1 MKMKR
6 ILVSVLVLALLFCG
20 CSMKQA
26 QEEQKNWTTYVINDE
41 TCRAVYS
48 APPEEAVTKIS
59 KSEWVGGHYRDASV
73 DEEGNF
79 VLTLSEDDIA
89 HWKKEMER
97 NLEMLVNSAS
107 KDNDGGYL
115 KISDDYHQL
124 ISKVQEE
131 NALAAGIEMQM
142 AQIWCA
148 TMQMLNG
155 EDPNE
160 WWVDIKYI
168 DLESGNTVFEC
179 KDFPRTCRGYEITPE
194 DWEKAREGKQ

>member
-6 ILVSVLVLALLFCG
+6 ILVSVLALALLFCG

-26 QEEQKNWTTYVINDE
+26 QEEQKNWTTYVINSD
-41 TCRAVYS
+41 TCMAVYS
-48 APPEEAVTKIS
+48 APPEEAITKIS

-73 DEEGNF
+73 DEDGNF

-89 HWKKEMER
+89 HWKKEMEE
-97 NLEMLVNSAS
+97 NLETLVKSSS
-107 KDNDGGYL
+107 KDNDGEYL
-115 KISDDYHQL
+115 KISDDYHQ
-124 ISKVQEE
+124 ISTKAKKEY
-131 NALAAGIEMQM
+131 ALGAAVGVQM
-142 AQIWCA
+142 ATIWCA

-160 WWVDIKYI
+160 WWVDIEVI
-168 DLESGNTVFEC
+168 DLESGNIVLNC
-179 KDFPRTCRGYEITPE
+179 KDFPRTNRKFSIDHE

>member
-20 CSMKQA
+20 CSMQQA
-26 QEEQKNWTTYVINDE
+26 QEEQKNWTTYVINSD
-41 TCRAVYS
+41 TCMAVYS
-48 APPEEAVTKIS
+48 APPEEAITKIS

-73 DEEGNF
+73 DEDGNF

-89 HWKKEMER
+89 HWKKEMEENFAR
-97 NLEMLVNSAS
+97 VRKAAEDSECSLEI
-107 KDNDGGYL
+107 G
-115 KISDDYHQL
+115 DDYHSI
-124 ISKVQEE
+124 ISTIPEKYAFE
-131 NALAAGIEMQM
+131 AGMDVYFST
-142 AQIWCA
+142 IWCA

-160 WWVDIKYI
+160 WWVDIKYVDI
-168 DLESGNTVFEC
+168 ETGNTVLEC
-179 KDFPRTCRGYEITPE
+179 KDFPRTSREYNLKAE

>member
-1 MKMKR
+1 MKMKK
-6 ILVSVLVLALLFCG
+6 ILVSVLALALLFCG
-20 CSMKQA
+20 CSMQQA
-26 QEEQKNWTTYVINDE
+26 QEEQKNWTTYVINDK

-89 HWKKEMER
+89 HWKKEMEENFAR
-97 NLEMLVNSAS
+97 VRKAAEDSECSLEI
-107 KDNDGGYL
+107 G
-115 KISDDYHQL
+115 DDYHS
-124 ISKVQEE
+124 ITSTVPEE
-131 NALAAGIEMQM
+131 YAFEASIDVYTSVL
-142 AQIWCA
+142 WCA

-160 WWVDIKYI
+160 WWVDIKYVDI
-168 DLESGNTVFEC
+168 ETGNTVLEC
-179 KDFPRTCRGYEITPE
+179 KDFPRTSREYNLKAE

>member
-26 QEEQKNWTTYVINDE
+26 QEEQKNWTTYVINSD
-41 TCRAVYS
+41 TCMAVYS

-73 DEEGNF
+73 DEDGNF

-89 HWKKEMER
+89 HWKKEMEENFAR
-97 NLEMLVNSAS
+97 VRKAAEDSECSLEI
-107 KDNDGGYL
+107 G
-115 KISDDYHQL
+115 DDYHSI
-124 ISKVQEE
+124 ISTIPEKYAFE
-131 NALAAGIEMQM
+131 AGMDVYFST
-142 AQIWCA
+142 IWCA

-160 WWVDIKYI
+160 WWVDIKYVDI
-168 DLESGNTVFEC
+168 ETGNTVLEC
-179 KDFPRTCRGYEITPE
+179 KDFPRTSKDFSVNLE
-194 DWEKAREGKQ
+194 DWEKARK

>member
-6 ILVSVLVLALLFCG
+6 ILVSVLALALLFCG

-26 QEEQKNWTTYVINDE
+26 QEDQKNWTTYVINDK

-89 HWKKEMER
+89 HWKKEMEENFAR
-97 NLEMLVNSAS
+97 VRKAAEDSECSLEI
-107 KDNDGGYL
+107 GE
-115 KISDDYHQL
+115 DYHSI
-124 ISKVQEE
+124 ISTIPEKYAFE
-131 NALAAGIEMQM
+131 AGMDVYFST
-142 AQIWCA
+142 IWCA

-160 WWVDIKYI
+160 WWVDIKYVDI
-168 DLESGNTVFEC
+168 ESGNTVLEC
-179 KDFPRTCRGYEITPE
+179 KDFPRTSKDFSVNLE

>member
-1 MKMKR
+1 MKKKR
-6 ILVSVLVLALLFCG
+6 ILVSVLALALLFCG

-26 QEEQKNWTTYVINDE
+26 QEDQKNWTTYVINDE

-48 APPEEAVTKIS
+48 CTAEEAADSFSSFEEID
-59 KSEWVGGHYRDASV
+59 GHVRKTSI

-89 HWKKEMER
+89 HWKKEMEK

-115 KISDDYHQL
+115 KISDDYHKL
-124 ISKVQEE
+124 TSKVQEE
-131 NALAAGIEMQM
+131 NALAAGIEIQM
-142 AQIWCA
+142 ASLWCA

-160 WWVDIKYI
+160 WWVDIEVI
-168 DLESGNTVFEC
+168 DLESGNIVLNC
-179 KDFPRTCRGYEITPE
+179 KDFPRTNRKFSIDHE

>member
-6 ILVSVLVLALLFCG
+6 ILVSVLALALLFCG

-26 QEEQKNWTTYVINDE
+26 QEEQKNWTTYVINSD
-41 TCRAVYS
+41 TCMAVYS
-48 APPEEAVTKIS
+48 APPEEAITKIS

-73 DEEGNF
+73 DEDGNF

-89 HWKKEMER
+89 HWKKEMEENFAR
-97 NLEMLVNSAS
+97 VRKAAEDSECSLEI
-107 KDNDGGYL
+107 G
-115 KISDDYHQL
+115 DDYHSI
-124 ISKVQEE
+124 ISTIPEKYAFE
-131 NALAAGIEMQM
+131 AGMDVYFST
-142 AQIWCA
+142 IWCA

-160 WWVDIKYI
+160 WWVDIKYVDI
-168 DLESGNTVFEC
+168 ETGNTVLEC
-179 KDFPRTCRGYEITPE
+179 KDFPRTSREYNLKAE